1 MRAIIYL
8 YKKKA
13 IGWLRNSL
21 KHPSQLISLVFV
33 VGIMVLSIL
42 NARNTQ
48 LYDMFSKEGGAA
60 ADQATINLV
69 NNSITIGIWA
79 IVATTILIS
88 LFNAAK
94 KGVTQYSM
102 ADVQFIMTAPFKS
115 QNVLLYGMLNK
126 FLGTLILGI
135 FIVYLAPQLKAVGFQ
150 DSRLGFF
157 VFGIILILICVQAWK
172 QAIYVLCINNKQVN
186 KVLKISIL
194 TLAGVILGAGLAYF
208 FLANGTT
215 EGLADILSNNILIR
229 YFPLFGWAANF
240 IVIAFKGDLINLI
253 LPAILLIASAVLA
266 VVYTYSVDVD
276 FYEDATNAAKEVAD
290 LQEKVKNNKT
300 GIMVNYNKKHK
311 VRDKGLNGGRGE
323 SAFLFLHLAETRRRK
338 PYYVGIS
345 TLIYA
350 VIAVVMYFLLK
361 EKVTMGSEINRETVL
376 FIFMGACAYFMY
388 YLSMANPVL
397 SDMTQPYFYYLPGK
411 SYKKVIYSS
420 LTPVIYTLIDV
431 LPAMIILF
439 SLFRMNIIVLLSVY
453 LAIAIFN
460 FFYMGLQI
468 YVFSLAGSFEGV
480 LAQFIMPFIMLIGI
494 APAVAG
500 LIFTAIFAMQY
511 GVWLYLLGILA
522 VVIYILLFYAGSVA
536 VAAWRLN
543 KGLRE

>member
-8 YKKKA
+8 YRKKA

-33 VGIMVLSIL
+33 VGIMVLSL
-42 NARNTQ
+42 FNAKNTQ
-48 LYDMFSKEGGAA
+48 LYDMFSGENGIKP
-60 ADQATINLV
+60 DQATINLV

-79 IVATTILIS
+79 LVATTILIS

-94 KGVTQYSM
+94 KGVAQYSM

-126 FLGTLILGI
+126 FLGTLFLGI
-135 FIVYLAPQLKAVGFQ
+135 FIVYLAPQLKAIGFQ

-157 VFGIILILICVQAWK
+157 IFGIILILICVQAWK

-186 KVLKISIL
+186 KVLKISIIM
-194 TLAGVILGAGLAYF
+194 LAMLILGAGLAYF

-215 EGLADILSNNILIR
+215 EGLANMLSNNILIR
-229 YFPLFGWAANF
+229 YFPLLGWAASF
-240 IVIAFKGDLINLI
+240 IVTTFKGDLINLI
-253 LPAILLIASAVLA
+253 LPTILLITSAVLS

-276 FYEDATNAAKEVAD
+276 FYEDATNAAKEIAD
-290 LQEKVKNNKT
+290 IQEKVKSNKT
-300 GIMVNYNKKHK
+300 GVVFSSNKKHK
-311 VRDKGLNGGRGE
+311 VRDKGLKGGKGE
-323 SAFLFLHLAETRRRK
+323 SAFLFLHLAETRRKK

-345 TLIYA
+345 TLIYT
-350 VIAVVMYFLLK
+350 VIAVVLYFLLK
-361 EKVTMGSEINRETVL
+361 EEVTMGSEISRETVL

-388 YLSMANPVL
+388 FLSMANPVI

-420 LTPVIYTLIDV
+420 LTPVLYTLIDV

-439 SLFRMNIIVLLSVY
+439 ALFRMNIIVLLSVY
-453 LAIAIFN
+453 LAIAVFN

-468 YVFSLAGSFEGV
+468 YVFSITGSYEGI
-480 LAQFIMPFIMLIGI
+480 LAQFIMPLIMLIGI

-500 LIFTAIFAMQY
+500 MIFTAMFAMQY

-522 VVIYILLFYAGSVA
+522 VIIYILLFYAGSVA
-536 VAAWRLN
+536 VGAWRLN
-543 KGLRE
+543 KGIRE

>member
-8 YKKKA
+8 YRKKA

-33 VGIMVLSIL
+33 VGIMVLSIF
-42 NARNTQ
+42 NAKNTQ

-60 ADQATINLV
+60 ADQATINLA

-94 KGVTQYSM
+94 KGVAQYSM

-126 FLGTLILGI
+126 FLGTLFLGI

-157 VFGIILILICVQAWK
+157 IFGIILILICVQAWK
-172 QAIYVLCINNKQVN
+172 QAIYVMCTNNKQLN

-194 TLAGVILGAGLAYF
+194 TLAVLILGVGLAYF

-215 EGLADILSNNILIR
+215 EGLADMLSNNIYIR
-229 YFPLFGWAANF
+229 YFPLLGWAANF
-240 IVIAFKGDLINLI
+240 IVTTFKGDLVNLI
-253 LPAILLIASAVLA
+253 LPTILLIASAVLA

-276 FYEDATNAAKEVAD
+276 FYEDATNAAKEIAD
-290 LQEKVKNNKT
+290 IREKAKSNKT
-300 GIMVNYNKKHK
+300 GVVINSNKKHK
-311 VRDKGLNGGRGE
+311 VRDKGLKGGRGE
-323 SAFLFLHLAETRRRK
+323 SSFLFLHLVETRRKK
-338 PYYVGIS
+338 PYYIGIS
-345 TLIYA
+345 TLIYT
-350 VIAVVMYFLLK
+350 VIAVVLYFLLN
-361 EKVTMGSEINRETVL
+361 EEVTMGSEISRETVL
-376 FIFMGACAYFMY
+376 FIYMGACEYFMY
-388 YLSMANPVL
+388 FLSMANPVIT
-397 SDMTQPYFYYLPGK
+397 DMTQPYFYYLPGK

-431 LPAMIILF
+431 FPAMIILF
-439 SLFRMNIIVLLSVY
+439 SMFRMNIVVLLSVY

-468 YVFSLAGSFEGV
+468 YVFSITGSYEGI
-480 LAQFIMPFIMLIGI
+480 LAQFIMPLIMLIGI

-500 LIFTAIFAMQY
+500 MIFTAIFAMEY

-522 VVIYILLFYAGSVA
+522 VIIYILLFYAGSVA
-536 VAAWRLN
+536 VGAWRLN
-543 KGLRE
+543 KGMRE